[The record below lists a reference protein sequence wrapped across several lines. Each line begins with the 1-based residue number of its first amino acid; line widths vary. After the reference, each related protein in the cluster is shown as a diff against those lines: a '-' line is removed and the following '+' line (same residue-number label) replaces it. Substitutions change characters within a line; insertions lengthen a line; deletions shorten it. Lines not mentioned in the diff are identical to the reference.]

1 MTRILDGKELA
12 GFVKERQAHVVKM
25 LRSQKKFPCLVIIR
39 DSDNPVITKYVNLK
53 IQYGEDIGVKVI
65 DAKVNSTEEA
75 IAAVK
80 KYNADNTISGI
91 IVQLPLV
98 EKERTEEVV
107 DLIAPEKD
115 VDGLSNYDERENKRV
130 FDSATATA
138 INWLIA
144 GHNIELKDKK
154 IAIVGRGKLV
164 GAPLIRMWRNSGFDI
179 EVFHRGSDFS
189 VLKNYDVVVTAT
201 GNPHLIESD
210 MIKPDAV
217 VVDAGTASE
226 GGHLV
231 GDINE
236 EIRKRE
242 DLKAITPKFGGVGP
256 LTVSVL
262 FDDVLRAC
270 ENNAKA

>member
-80 KYNADNTISGI
+80 KYNADNTVSGI

-115 VDGLSNYDERENKRV
+115 VDGLSNYDERENERV

-189 VLKNYDVVVTAT
+189 ALKNYDVVVTAT
-201 GNPHLIESD
+201 GNPHLIEND
-210 MIKPDAV
+210 MIKTDAV

>member
-25 LRSQKKFPCLVIIR
+25 LRSQKKYPCLVIIR

-53 IQYGEDIGVKVI
+53 IQYGEDIGIKVI

-75 IAAVK
+75 IEAVK
-80 KYNADNTISGI
+80 RYNADETVSGI
-91 IVQLPLV
+91 IVQLPLI

-107 DLIAPEKD
+107 NLIAPEKD
-115 VDGLSNYDERENKRV
+115 VDGLANYDERESERI

-138 INWLIA
+138 INWLLA

-189 VLKNYDVVVTAT
+189 ILKNYDVVVTAT

-210 MIKPDAV
+210 MIKTDAV